1 MNKIIPFHGPTS
13 TGSRGYK
20 SGRNSCRDTPDI
32 RSTART
38 RSGGTSVHCDTACMV
53 MPSGDAKPSNPPA
66 ASIAR
71 LRAFLLPLFMVEHS
85 NIASLVSQA
94 RLHCAA
100 KAALYDVGM
109 TLGKRIKLARERLEP
124 KPRQQDIANKLGI
137 TDKAVSSWER
147 DQTVPEP
154 DRLPELRRLLR
165 VTYSWLLE
173 GRGPPPAPDDPEV
186 LFDDL
191 LEAERAAVK
200 AMIAAFLK
208 QRSNAA

>member
-1 MNKIIPFHGPTS
+1 
-13 TGSRGYK
+13 
-20 SGRNSCRDTPDI
+20 
-32 RSTART
+32 
-38 RSGGTSVHCDTACMV
+38 
-53 MPSGDAKPSNPPA
+53 
-66 ASIAR
+66 
-71 LRAFLLPLFMVEHS
+71 
-85 NIASLVSQA
+85 
-94 RLHCAA
+94 
-100 KAALYDVGM
+100 M
-109 TLGKRIKLARERLEP
+109 TLGKRIKQARERLEP
-124 KPRQQDIANKLGI
+124 KPRQQDIADKLGI

-191 LEAERAAVK
+191 LEAERAAVR

-208 QRSNAA
+208 QRSDAA